1 MLLLVVHWFLF
12 VPFFVILPLGIFLIS
27 NPYEIF
33 YYYVVGA
40 FLVVSLIITGMGMF
54 VHLVLNLSSMTLRS
68 LLVLSRMEE
77 WMKGKLIVRNSDKI
91 LAIWRVF
98 EDF

>member
-1 MLLLVVHWFLF
+1 
-12 VPFFVILPLGIFLIS
+12 
-27 NPYEIF
+27 
-33 YYYVVGA
+33 
-40 FLVVSLIITGMGMF
+40 
-54 VHLVLNLSSMTLRS
+54 MTLRS